1 MEHIKSEDFG
11 RVDLDIE
18 FVVKMLKKAES
29 RDHFSEISVYLD
41 DGKIYAIDELRSKS
55 PLPRRR
61 IE

>member
-1 MEHIKSEDFG
+1 LEHIKSEDFG

-18 FVVKMLKKAES
+18 FVVKMLKKAEN
-29 RDHFSEISVYLD
+29 RDHFSEVSVYFD
-41 DGKIYAIDELRSKS
+41 DGKIYAVDELRSKS